1 MGNDKANWEKLA
13 AEQDGEPFG
22 VSAVGVFRQFD
33 SWELGQSAKTI
44 GLITAGCNKLIGKP
58 ETLGG

>member
-1 MGNDKANWEKLA
+1 MA
-13 AEQDGEPFG
+13 AEQDGKPAQRLAGKSFG
-22 VSAVGVFRQFD
+22 VSAIGVFRQFD